1 MHNKFYGFSEEPFGL
16 SPDPRFLF
24 LAEYHLELLDALVDG
39 IKKRKGFML
48 LTGVKGVGK
57 TTLIHHFTSLM
68 GQNVKLIPVY
78 QNYRTIDEMLE
89 FILQSLGLPLGG
101 GNKGFMIAQFEEYLI
116 QKSALDETPVMLI
129 DEAQNLSRE
138 VLEELRLFAAP
149 DPRRPKYLQEILVG
163 DSGFEE
169 MLNSS
174 DLQQLTQR
182 IAVRCLLRP
191 LSEDESRQ
199 YLEYRFNK
207 VGGTLSQV
215 FTPEAVAFI
224 IQKSRGIPR
233 AINVLGYLAL
243 SAGYALSQK
252 KIDTPLLEKVFP
264 LMGEEKPEVLQLPD
278 KAKASA
284 PPPQGS
290 AREKL
295 FDRLA
300 RSPRMMRISYALLGY
315 SLVIWLIFLFLNVQ
329 GG

>member
-24 LAEYHLELLDALVDG
+24 LAEHHLGLLDALVDG

-57 TTLIHHFTSLM
+57 TTLIQHFASLM

-78 QNYRTIDEMLE
+78 RNYETIDEMLE
-89 FILQSLGLPLGG
+89 FILQSLRLPLGG

-129 DEAQNLSRE
+129 DEAQNLNRE
-138 VLEELRLFAAP
+138 VLEELRLFASP

-199 YLEYRFNK
+199 YLEYRLTE
-207 VGGTLSQV
+207 VGGSLSQV
-215 FTPEAVAFI
+215 FSPEAVAFI
-224 IQKSRGIPR
+224 VQKSKGIPR
-233 AINVLGYLAL
+233 AIHMLGYLAL

-264 LMGEEKPEVLQLPD
+264 LMGGEKPEVLELHE

-300 RSPRMMRISYALLGY
+300 RSPRMMRISYALLAY